1 LGIGIHASSTKQED
15 FSSLL
20 LQPQFDEIET
30 TQILASLQR
39 LLMWMLVHQTMS
51 HQEQVDLEEVFVG
64 VQN

>member
-1 LGIGIHASSTKQED
+1 MGIGIHASSTKQED
-15 FSSLL
+15 FSSLP
-20 LQPQFDEIET
+20 LQPQFDEIKT

>member
-1 LGIGIHASSTKQED
+1 MGIGIHASSTKQED